1 MAASKVMKKNISK
14 RKVASKV
21 MKAVAKKK
29 ALTALRSKSKI
40 SGQRKQRPASLRG
53 ISAVCINLERR
64 PDRWAGIQKSFAK
77 HAPWMKLTRLNAVDG
92 SQAPPSEKDVTAKW
106 STKRLAN
113 MFHWYSSKT
122 IKMSPGERGCCASH
136 IKAWKIAA
144 KQTKPLIVLE
154 DDAVALPS
162 FEKSLVQA
170 LKERPRG
177 TGAIWLSS
185 KDRGTPRRVGE
196 VLMEPDYVWTTVG
209 YVIFPEA
216 ARQFLK
222 LRPLDMPVDNI
233 MAWHIK
239 HGTVKAFSVSPAAVR
254 QAQTWNIGSDVPHSD
269 DVAH

>member
-1 MAASKVMKKNISK
+1 MGKVMKKNISK

-53 ISAVCINLERR
+53 ISAVCINLECR

-77 HAPWMKLTRLNAVDG
+77 HAPWMKFTRLNAVDG
-92 SQAPPSEKDVTAKW
+92 SQAPPSEKDVIAKW
-106 STKRLAN
+106 STKRLAQ

-216 ARQFLK
+216 ARQFL
-222 LRPLDMPVDNI
+222 RPLDMPVDNI

>member
-1 MAASKVMKKNISK
+1 MKKNISK
-14 RKVASKV
+14 NKVTSKV

-29 ALTALRSKSKI
+29 AVTALRSQNKTITK
-40 SGQRKQRPASLRG
+40 GKCPASLRG
-53 ISAVCINLERR
+53 ISAVVINLDRR

-77 HAPWMKLTRLNAVDG
+77 HAPWLSLKRLSAVDG
-92 SQAPPSEKDVTAKW
+92 SKAPPSLKDVTTKW
-106 STKRLAN
+106 STARLAQ
-113 MFHWYSSKT
+113 MFHWYKSKT
-122 IKMSPGERGCCASH
+122 IKMSPGERGCCGSH
-136 IKAWKIAA
+136 IAAWKIAA
-144 KQTKPLIVLE
+144 KQSKPLIVLE

-162 FEKSLVQA
+162 FAKAASQA
-170 LKERPRG
+170 LKECPKS

-185 KDRGTPRRVGE
+185 KDRGTPKKVGE

-216 ARQFLK
+216 ARKFLK

-239 HGTVKAFSVSPAAVR
+239 QGTVKAFSVRPAAVR